1 MEVVTTEAMR
11 HAKFQSNCHHQKT
24 STHLI
29 RGQMPF
35 LWPNQQQCQSTEWTN
50 DNLAKNV
57 QNATAE
63 SQKAD
68 LYAKA
73 QN

>member
-1 MEVVTTEAMR
+1 MQSSSQIVTTNKPAPI
-11 HAKFQSNCHHQKT
+11 
-24 STHLI
+24 LL
-29 RGQMPF
+29 GQLPF